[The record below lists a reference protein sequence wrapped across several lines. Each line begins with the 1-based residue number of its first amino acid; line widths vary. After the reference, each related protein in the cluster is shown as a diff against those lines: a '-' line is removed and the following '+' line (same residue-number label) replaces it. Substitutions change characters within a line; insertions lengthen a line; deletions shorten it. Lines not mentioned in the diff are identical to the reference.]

1 MKQFATSKSLLFG
14 FMLLLAL
21 SVVLGVVSL
30 CPAAPDNAV
39 ASVDNSFGITDVSFT
54 LAPLEMRRHG
64 LGSFRG
70 GENISISIRNPTDS
84 PLNFSIESARGTR
97 YSATST
103 GDIEYSFTAEPEYYE
118 VVFFSESTVE
128 VTLAVSAQEHTVFY
142 PFSWLNTPAKVLFY
156 FSLGSTI
163 LLLLKPALHTDS
175 MFNAEEYKARL
186 LSPKGRRILL
196 ILILLSLAL
205 WFFLLTVN
213 TNPFASFENW
223 FTDHARHSYSA
234 TLFTKVGFSIFDTPL
249 GQLASSDNS
258 FYKFV
263 TWPQMAH
270 IYPLG
275 SLLLFLPFG
284 FLLQSGIEQVL
295 VFKMEI
301 AVFLL
306 FAHVSLFYFLERYW
320 KQQMFPF
327 LKLFGVY
334 AMYIPLIV
342 YTANGMFDAVPLLF
356 SLIAVDM
363 YLTERYDYFLLF
375 MAASVI
381 LKYQAAIFLLPFI
394 IIGVLKLFEKHKFS
408 SIIRNKAVIAAALL
422 AVVCVF
428 TAVAS
433 APYLMDTKPEF
444 VMNGINVFSPHAQIT
459 WALQSFAV
467 LLTLAVTL
475 LFAVYMF
482 KRNPFL
488 SMSAIFL
495 LLPLFTMPFFQLW
508 YLPFFFGYALIPQQK
523 RDMEVTMLWLIF
535 VLSIVAFGGISFN
548 PIHVLNGWQR
558 VLGL

>member
-327 LKLFGVY
+327 LKLLGVY

-488 SMSAIFL
+488 SMSAVFL

>member
-327 LKLFGVY
+327 LKLLGVY

-444 VMNGINVFSPHAQIT
+444 VMNGINVFSPHAQIP